1 MTRRERLENKLEKR
15 QEWAEKAKQRSRA
28 EWEKSE
34 KAVEGIPLGQP
45 ILVGHHSEK
54 RHRAAIAR
62 AQAAGTRAVAES
74 NLAKHHQKKAAGLS
88 DYLENTIFDDD
99 PDAIEK
105 IEQKISSLEK
115 EHEYML
121 AVNKICRNRKLNEAE
136 KISAIVALGAS
147 EESARK
153 ILTPEYSWQSAGFES
168 WALSNNSA
176 NIRRYKERLAT
187 LTARR
192 ERQAAAENSENG
204 VLIQDRAYGS
214 VSVTFAEKPEHSV
227 ISALKS
233 AGFRWCKGSWYG
245 RKEDLPAEVGK
256 LMKGE

>member
-1 MTRRERLENKLEKR
+1 MPRSFSSVESSSAPTRNIY
-15 QEWAEKAKQRSRA
+15 RSC
-28 EWEKSE
+28 
-34 KAVEGIPLGQP
+34 
-45 ILVGHHSEK
+45 
-54 RHRAAIAR
+54 AAIA
-62 AQAAGTRAVAES
+62 
-74 NLAKHHQKKAAGLS
+74 L
-88 DYLENTIFDDD
+88 
-99 PDAIEK
+99 
-105 IEQKISSLEK
+105 
-115 EHEYML
+115 
-121 AVNKICRNRKLNEAE
+121 NKICRNRKFNEAE

-153 ILTPEYSWQSAGFES
+153 ILAPEYSWQSAGFES

-204 VLIQDRAYGS
+204 VLIQERAYGS

>member
-1 MTRRERLENKLEKR
+1 MTRRERLENKLAKR
-15 QEWAEKAKQRSRA
+15 QEWAEKAEQRSCK
-28 EWEKSE
+28 EWEKSA
-34 KAVEGIPLGQP
+34 KAGEGIPLGQP

-105 IEQKISSLEK
+105 VEQRITRLEK
-115 EHEYML
+115 EHEFML
-121 AVNKICRNRKLNEAE
+121 AVNKICRNGKFNETE
-136 KISAIVALGAS
+136 KISSIVALGAS

-153 ILTPEYSWQSAGFES
+153 ILAPEYSWQSAGFES

-214 VSVTFAEKPEHSV
+214 VSVTFAEKPEYSV

-256 LMKGE
+256 LMNGE